1 VIEKTN
7 IKSALEITAEIE
19 NAKNQ
24 NISSKDMVLNKPPS
38 FSERLYYHLPGVIRR
53 SAWRIML
60 RNPTGL
66 FPKMGNAVITSVGM
80 MGKINGWFI
89 HRSVHPISF
98 GIGSILKKAVVV
110 GEEIKIREI
119 LNMTILVDHDVV
131 DGAQMVRF
139 LNDLTR
145 MIESGEGAGK

>member
-1 VIEKTN
+1 
-7 IKSALEITAEIE
+7 
-19 NAKNQ
+19 
-24 NISSKDMVLNKPPS
+24 
-38 FSERLYYHLPGVIRR
+38 
-53 SAWRIML
+53 
-60 RNPTGL
+60 
-66 FPKMGNAVITSVGM
+66 MGNAVITSVGM

-98 GIGSILKKAVVV
+98 GVGSILKKPVVT
-110 GEEIKIREI
+110 GDEIKIREI

-145 MIESGEGAGK
+145 MIEKGKDSEASRQ